1 MCNWITVLYIW
12 NQHDIVKHR
21 KCFNRKAVK
30 KQQKKNHSWTITN
43 QFLRFIRGDLT
54 YQRSLGGGGSSR
66 KLQLSWFFRS
76 LLTCLVAQPCQTLCS
91 PLDYS
96 PSGSS
101 VHGISQAR
109 ILEWVII
116 FSSRGSS
123 RHRGQTHI
131 SCDSC
136 IAGKFLTHWTTEES
150 CRRMYVV
157 RITEKGIQGSEKQ
170 HSQGTCGGS
179 KTGKCKQQC
188 KVKVRALQA
197 ANRRAPGT
205 PSFARSRG
213 SRAPQA

>member
-12 NQHDIVKHR
+12 NQHDIVKHC
-21 KCFNRKAVK
+21 KCFNRKAAK
-30 KQQKKNHSWTITN
+30 KQQQQKNHSWIITN
-43 QFLRFIRGDLT
+43 QCLRFIRGDLT
-54 YQRSLGGGGSSR
+54 YQRSLGAGEGGL
-66 KLQLSWFFRS
+66 LQKITTELICRS
-76 LLTCLVAQPCQTLCS
+76 LLTCLDAQPCLTLCN

-109 ILEWVII
+109 ILEWVI
-116 FSSRGSS
+116 SSSGGSS
-123 RHRGQTHI
+123 RHRDQTHI

-136 IAGKFLTHWTTEES
+136 IAGKFLTHWTIEEA

-179 KTGKCKQQC
+179 ETGKCKQRC
-188 KVKVRALQA
+188 KVKARALQA
-197 ANRRAPGT
+197 ANRRAPGA
-205 PSFARSRG
+205 PSFARSR
-213 SRAPQA
+213 APQA